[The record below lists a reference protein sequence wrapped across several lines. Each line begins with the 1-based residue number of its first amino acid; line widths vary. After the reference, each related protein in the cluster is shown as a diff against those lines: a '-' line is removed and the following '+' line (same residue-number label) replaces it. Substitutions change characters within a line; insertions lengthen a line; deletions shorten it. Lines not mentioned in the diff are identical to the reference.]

1 MKNKNTKTIIL
12 AAGEGTRLMP
22 YTSDRPK
29 CMVEIDGRSLIDRQ
43 LEILKNNGI
52 SEIII
57 IGGYKATMLKMKS
70 NKLLINDIYN
80 KSNMLWTLFSAENE
94 LHDEVIVSYGDIVY
108 SSNVLQ
114 RLINSNEDISVIIDL
129 DWEEYWKER
138 NDNPLDDAETL
149 KVNNEGYIC
158 EIGKKPQSISEIEG
172 QYIGLMKFSKRGIL
186 KLKSLFHSEKEGITN
201 FLGKPVKNAYMT
213 DFLQALIDS
222 GERVSPI
229 FINSGW
235 IEIDT
240 VNDLKSSIS
249 SERLKLIT

>member
-43 LEILKNNGI
+43 LEVLKNNGI

-80 KSNMLWTLFSAENE
+80 KSNMLWTLFCAENE

-108 SSNVLQ
+108 SSNILQ

-149 KVNNEGYIC
+149 KLNNEGYIC

-186 KLKSLFHSEKEGITN
+186 KLKSLFHSEKDGITN

>member
-80 KSNMLWTLFSAENE
+80 KSNMLWTLFCAENE

>member
-1 MKNKNTKTIIL
+1 
-12 AAGEGTRLMP
+12 
-22 YTSDRPK
+22 
-29 CMVEIDGRSLIDRQ
+29 
-43 LEILKNNGI
+43 
-52 SEIII
+52 
-57 IGGYKATMLKMKS
+57 MLKMKS

-80 KSNMLWTLFSAENE
+80 KSNMLWTLFCAENE

>member
-57 IGGYKATMLKMKS
+57 IGGYKASMLKMKS
-70 NKLLINDIYN
+70 NKLLINDNYN
-80 KSNMLWTLFSAENE
+80 KSNMLWTLFCAENE

-149 KVNNEGYIC
+149 KLNNEGYIC

-186 KLKSLFHSEKEGITN
+186 KLKSLFHSEKEGVTN
-201 FLGKPVKNAYMT
+201 FLGKPIKNAYMT